1 MNDVIFEQDKE
12 PQRPYTA
19 KVLLNRARN
28 PRLCLSQPKVNP
40 GSWLGNLLRRQR
52 MNRAQIIE
60 KAADDLWLTL
70 EKRDGIF
77 VFRFPDDWDADDVQD
92 MQRRVLEGI
101 AMLEARFSLI
111 VWLRDLFDNFSA
123 GMARLC
129 ETMFAPIAMTVL
141 AVGLLLGTIY
151 AFSVGSTGWSIA
163 LFLVAL
169 LCCSVKISVSCTDRA
184 EPDLENA
191 FPLGRSHLVDPKRI
205 IPTGLGSDVPN
216 GGQSNGAL
224 LTLMKSLETKLLREE
239 LLKTDDIYEEP
250 QATYPMEMRI

>member
-111 VWLRDLFDNFSA
+111 VWLRDLFGNISA
-123 GMARLC
+123 GMARLW
-129 ETMFAPIAMTVL
+129 ETMLAPITMSIIGVA
-141 AVGLLLGTIY
+141 LLLGTIY

-169 LCCSVKISVSCTDRA
+169 SGCSVKISVSFTEGEER
-184 EPDLENA
+184 NIVSTRR
-191 FPLGRSHLVDPKRI
+191 G
-205 IPTGLGSDVPN
+205 
-216 GGQSNGAL
+216 GGQSNSAL
-224 LTLMKSLETKLLREE
+224 LALMALIETKIPKEE
-239 LLKTDDIYEEP
+239 PLKSDDLYEEP